1 MVPSSDVFFLQWLT
15 SVLRSFTSLIKFIP
29 SCFIF
34 WGYYEWDCFPD
45 FFLSLSLLIRIDF
58 LTWCFAEVFMMF
70 KRFSVA
76 FVGSFRYKIIAPENK
91 DNLTSFFLIWI
102 HYILFSYLISL
113 VKNSNTLLNK
123 SFSQCPASMMLD
135 LGLSKIAFIMLSYIP
150 SITSF
155 FTIFIMKGYWILT
168 RDFFAYWDDH
178 VVFVLD
184 SVYTLYYMYWF
195 AYVEPFLHP
204 WNETNLILVYDNFNV
219 LLNSVCKYFITKT
232 HFLK

>member
-1 MVPSSDVFFLQWLT
+1 L
-15 SVLRSFTSLIKFIP
+15 
-29 SCFIF
+29 
-34 WGYYEWDCFPD
+34 
-45 FFLSLSLLIRIDF
+45 
-58 LTWCFAEVFMMF
+58 CFAEVFMMF

-150 SITSF
+150 SITRF

-168 RDFFAYWDDH
+168 RDFFCIPRWSCGFCPWFCLHTVLHVLICICWAILASLEWNQLDH
-178 VVFVLD
+178 GVRSLWCVIEFGLQVL
-184 SVYTLYYMYWF
+184 YL
-195 AYVEPFLHP
+195 EFLHLWSLKSLTYTSLFCCVFWF
-204 WNETNLILVYDNFNV
+204 WNDC
-219 LLNSVCKYFITKT
+219 NSD
-232 HFLK
+232 LAE

>member
-1 MVPSSDVFFLQWLT
+1 
-15 SVLRSFTSLIKFIP
+15 
-29 SCFIF
+29 
-34 WGYYEWDCFPD
+34 
-45 FFLSLSLLIRIDF
+45 
-58 LTWCFAEVFMMF
+58 VFMMF

-204 WNETNLILVYDNFNV
+204 WNETNLIME
-219 LLNSVCKYFITKT
+219 
-232 HFLK
+232 